1 MTEIEKVWPS
11 WQVEKLIGEGG
22 FGKVYKAKKEL
33 FGDISWSAIK
43 TVSIPN
49 DPAEVKDM
57 SASGLDEKSIRG
69 YYQESVKQL
78 VNEIRLMEKMKSAS
92 HIVAIE
98 DYEVVEDKENLGWT
112 IFIRMELL
120 KNLNDYIKEHG
131 MDTNGVIQ
139 MGEDILTGLEF
150 CHERNL
156 IHRDI
161 KPANIFVSE
170 FGEYKIGD
178 FGISR
183 EIERTS
189 TTLSQKGTKTYMAPE
204 IVRMEK
210 YDKRVDIYALGLTMY
225 EICNKGRMPFLPPY
239 PQPYFPMDREKAIL
253 RRLNGETFPELPE
266 IGALNQVIWKA
277 CAFAPEDRYQSA
289 LEMKEAL
296 LALGKIEVSE
306 KTQQSD
312 TDSVL
317 PKTDKE
323 EKREDGKEWTESF
336 CNEKEEV
343 NIETP
348 TESEDQTEQ
357 EANSEKTMTIG
368 SDSLSQLHQILGKL
382 QRGEITEEE
391 LKADKEQQD
400 SSAKDE
406 KQGPSDGDAVYR
418 MPREDPESQKETRQ
432 KADNTDGSNVY
443 RMSTKDLKRENETW
457 QKTDPVSAD
466 NRADQNRTEQ
476 DYSYHTAERFRN
488 GFDNAKSES
497 SSADKEPQVS
507 GHYADSE
514 YAFRH
519 DKEDDEPDLAITEP
533 LQSVCPNCQNTTYLL
548 FRHGYICPHCKDI
561 ILTRRNERTLKSR
574 KIYREAD
581 HSVQGWASKMYE
593 DLLKL
598 TPDSAQLHMWISI
611 ENNQDFE
618 KRRKHIKEALEL
630 DDRDASIYEEAA
642 QIAIHDKAYEK
653 AVEYEMKALEMWK
666 QNNNSYCH
674 ESLDQYIYTNCSKA
688 LHFQG
693 KEEEAFQWMLKV
705 RQCGS
710 GLYKDMIDKMEV
722 GVPYSQKELE
732 KIFKKYRKKF
742 AMKNQMNLN
751 KGNKSVNKQ
760 ISDVFGIPDDELM
773 YMYICPMPVSMLEDK
788 TALHGIVLTRDR
800 LYIYSEEEPTGYYF
814 MRYIDLPYNHEFKIK
829 DKYMIITNFLAVEDG
844 PNKDAYIDVDGK
856 AGWLLGADTR
866 WLQCVLQEIQQL
878 YTPKN

>member
-296 LALGKIEVSE
+296 LALGKIKVSE
-306 KTQQSD
+306 KMEQSD

-317 PKTDKE
+317 LKPDKE
-323 EKREDGKEWTESF
+323 EKREDEKEWTESSR
-336 CNEKEEV
+336 NEKKDV
-343 NIETP
+343 NAEKY
-348 TESEDQTEQ
+348 TESENQTEQ
-357 EANSEKTMTIG
+357 EANGEKTMTIG

-391 LKADKEQQD
+391 LKADKEKQG

-406 KQGPSDGDAVYR
+406 KPETSDGNTDYR
-418 MPREDPESQKETRQ
+418 TSKEDPERQKETRQ
-432 KADNTDGSNVY
+432 KTESPDGSNVY
-443 RMSTKDLKRENETW
+443 RMSQKDLKREKETR
-457 QKTDPVSAD
+457 QKSDPVSAD

-476 DYSYHTAERFRN
+476 EYSYHTTERFRN
-488 GFDNAKSES
+488 GFENERSEDEF
-497 SSADKEPQVS
+497 ADKEPKVS
-507 GHYADSE
+507 GHYADSD
-514 YAFRH
+514 YAFHH
-519 DKEDDEPDLAITEP
+519 DREDDEPDLAITEP
-533 LQSVCPNCQNTTYLL
+533 LQSVCPNCQSTTYLL

-574 KIYREAD
+574 KIYQEAD

-593 DLLKL
+593 DLLQL

-674 ESLDQYIYTNCSKA
+674 EPLDQYIYTNCSKA

-710 GLYKDMIDKMEV
+710 GLYKDMIDKLEV
-722 GVPYSQKELE
+722 GVPYSQKEIE

-760 ISDVFGIPDDELM
+760 ISDVFGIPDDEIM

-800 LYIYSEEEPTGYYF
+800 IYIYSEEEPTGYYV
-814 MRYIDLPYNHEFKIK
+814 MRYIDLACNHEIKIK
-829 DKYMIITNFLAVEDG
+829 DKYVIITNFLAVEDG

>member
-1 MTEIEKVWPS
+1 MTEIENVWPS
-11 WQVEKLIGEGG
+11 WQVEELIGEGG

-57 SASGLDEKSIRG
+57 SASGLDENSIRG

-210 YDKRVDIYALGLTMY
+210 YDKLVDIYALGLTMY

-253 RRLNGETFPELPE
+253 RRLNGDAFPELPE

-306 KTQQSD
+306 KTEQSE

-317 PKTDKE
+317 PKPDKE
-323 EKREDGKEWTESF
+323 EMHEDGKKWMKSS

-343 NIETP
+343 NTETY

-357 EANSEKTMTIG
+357 EANSEKTMSIG

-391 LKADKEQQD
+391 LKADKEKQD
-400 SSAKDE
+400 PSAKNE
-406 KQGPSDGDAVYR
+406 KQETSDGNTVYR
-418 MPREDPESQKETRQ
+418 MSKEDHKRQKETRQ
-432 KADNTDGSNVY
+432 KNNPVNADD
-443 RMSTKDLKRENETW
+443 
-457 QKTDPVSAD
+457 SAD
-466 NRADQNRTEQ
+466 QDQMEQ
-476 DYSYHTAERFRN
+476 ESSYYTTERFQN
-488 GFDNAKSES
+488 GFDNEKSEDEF
-497 SSADKEPQVS
+497 ADKEPQVS
-507 GHYADSE
+507 GHYADSD
-514 YAFRH
+514 YAFQF

-548 FRHGYICPHCKDI
+548 FLHGYVCPHCKDI
-561 ILTRRNERTLKSR
+561 ILTRRNERTLKSQ

-598 TPDSAQLHMWISI
+598 TPYSAQLHMWISI

-642 QIAIHDKAYEK
+642 QIAIHDKDYEK
-653 AVEYEMKALEMWK
+653 AVDYEKKALEMWK
-666 QNNNSYCH
+666 ENNNSYCH
-674 ESLDQYIYTNCSKA
+674 EPLDQYIYTNCSKA

-722 GVPYSQKELE
+722 GVPYSQKEIE

-760 ISDVFGIPDDELM
+760 IADVFGIPDDEIM
-773 YMYICPMPVSMLEDK
+773 YMYICPMPISMLEDK

-800 LYIYSEEEPTGYYF
+800 IYIYSEEEPTGYYF
-814 MRYIDLPYNHEFKIK
+814 MRYIDLAHNHEIKIK
-829 DKYMIITNFLAVEDG
+829 DKYLIITNFLAVEDG
-844 PNKDAYIDVDGK
+844 PNKDVYIDVDGK

-866 WLQCVLQEIQQL
+866 WLQCVLQEIQEL
-878 YTPKN
+878 YTPQN

>member
-57 SASGLDEKSIRG
+57 SASGLDENSIRG

-156 IHRDI
+156 VHRDI

-253 RRLNGETFPELPE
+253 RRLNGDVFPELPE

-306 KTQQSD
+306 KTEQSD

-317 PKTDKE
+317 PKPDKE
-323 EKREDGKEWTESF
+323 EMHEDGKKWMESS

-343 NIETP
+343 NTETY

-357 EANSEKTMTIG
+357 EANSEKTMSIG

-391 LKADKEQQD
+391 LKADKEKQD

-406 KQGPSDGDAVYR
+406 KQETSDGNTVYR
-418 MPREDPESQKETRQ
+418 MSKENHKRQKETRQ
-432 KADNTDGSNVY
+432 KN
-443 RMSTKDLKRENETW
+443 
-457 QKTDPVSAD
+457 DPV
-466 NRADQNRTEQ
+466 N
-476 DYSYHTAERFRN
+476 
-488 GFDNAKSES
+488 
-497 SSADKEPQVS
+497 
-507 GHYADSE
+507 
-514 YAFRH
+514 
-519 DKEDDEPDLAITEP
+519 EDDEPDLAITEP

-548 FRHGYICPHCKDI
+548 FLHGYVCPHCKDI
-561 ILTRRNERTLKSR
+561 ILTRRNERTLKSQ

-598 TPDSAQLHMWISI
+598 TPYSAQLHMWISI

-642 QIAIHDKAYEK
+642 QIAIHDKDYEK
-653 AVEYEMKALEMWK
+653 AVDYEMKALEMWK
-666 QNNNSYCH
+666 ENNNSYCH
-674 ESLDQYIYTNCSKA
+674 EPLDQYIYTNCSKA

-722 GVPYSQKELE
+722 GVPYSQKEIE

-760 ISDVFGIPDDELM
+760 IADVFGIPDDEIM
-773 YMYICPMPVSMLEDK
+773 YMYICPMPISMLEDK

-800 LYIYSEEEPTGYYF
+800 IYIYSEEEPTGYYF
-814 MRYIDLPYNHEFKIK
+814 MRYIDLAHNHEIKIK
-829 DKYMIITNFLAVEDG
+829 DKYLIITNFLAVEDE
-844 PNKDAYIDVDGK
+844 PNKDVYIDVDGK

-866 WLQCVLQEIQQL
+866 WLQCVLQEIQEL
-878 YTPKN
+878 YTPQN

>member
-11 WQVEKLIGEGG
+11 WQVESKIGEGG
-22 FGKVYKAKKEL
+22 FGTVYKAKKEL
-33 FGDISWSAIK
+33 FGEVTWSAIK

-57 SASGLDEKSIRG
+57 SASGLDENSIRG

-98 DYEVVEDKENLGWT
+98 DYEVVEDRESLGWT

-131 MDTNGVIQ
+131 MDTKAVIQ

-150 CHERNL
+150 CHESNL

-253 RRLNGETFPELPE
+253 RRLNGDTFPELPE

-296 LALGKIEVSE
+296 LSLGKTEVPE
-306 KTQQSD
+306 KTEHSD
-312 TDSVL
+312 SNRNI
-317 PKTDKE
+317 
-323 EKREDGKEWTESF
+323 RETEVAADT
-336 CNEKEEV
+336 NQNIRETEV
-343 NIETP
+343 AADMNQN
-348 TESEDQTEQ
+348 ESEEEPVDMDR
-357 EANSEKTMTIG
+357 EANWEKTMTIG

-382 QRGEITEEE
+382 QRGEVTEEE
-391 LKADKEQQD
+391 LKADKEKHD
-400 SSAKDE
+400 SSGKDE
-406 KQGPSDGDAVYR
+406 KQEVSDENSVYR
-418 MPREDPESQKETRQ
+418 MPKEDLKKQEDTCRETETS
-432 KADNTDGSNVY
+432 DGSTVY
-443 RMSTKDLKRENETW
+443 RMFKEGLDGLENMC
-457 QKTDPVSAD
+457 QKTAPVNTH
-466 NRADQNRTEQ
+466 NRVDQDQTEQ
-476 DYSYHTAERFRN
+476 ESSCHTTERSRN

-497 SSADKEPQVS
+497 NSADKEPRVS
-507 GHYADSE
+507 GHYADSD

-548 FRHGYICPHCKDI
+548 FLHGYVCPHCKDI
-561 ILTRRNERTLKSR
+561 ILTRKNERTLKSR

-581 HSVQGWASKMYE
+581 RGVAGWASKMYE

-598 TPDSAQLHMWISI
+598 TPYSAQLHMWISI
-611 ENNQDFE
+611 ENSQDFE

-642 QIAIHDKAYEK
+642 QIAIHDKDYEK
-653 AVEYEMKALEMWK
+653 AVDYEKKALEMWK
-666 QNNNSYCH
+666 ENNNSYCH
-674 ESLDQYIYTNCSKA
+674 EPLDQYIYTNCSKA

-722 GVPYSQKELE
+722 GVPYSQKEIE

-760 ISDVFGIPDDELM
+760 IADVFGIPDDEIM
-773 YMYICPMPVSMLEDK
+773 YMYICPMPISMLEDK

-800 LYIYSEEEPTGYYF
+800 IYIYSEEEPTGYYF
-814 MRYIDLPYNHEFKIK
+814 MRYIDLAHNHEIKIK
-829 DKYMIITNFLAVEDG
+829 DKYLIITNFLAVEDE
-844 PNKDAYIDVDGK
+844 PNKDVYIDVDGK

-866 WLQCVLQEIQQL
+866 WLQCVLQEIQEL
-878 YTPKN
+878 YTPQN

>member
-11 WQVEKLIGEGG
+11 WQVESKIGEGG
-22 FGKVYKAKKEL
+22 FGTVYKAKKEL
-33 FGDISWSAIK
+33 FGEVTWSAIK

-57 SASGLDEKSIRG
+57 SASGLDENSIRG

-150 CHERNL
+150 CHESNL

-210 YDKRVDIYALGLTMY
+210 YDKLVDIYALGLTMY

-253 RRLNGETFPELPE
+253 RRLNGDTFPELPE

-296 LALGKIEVSE
+296 LSLGKTEVPE
-306 KTQQSD
+306 KTENSD
-312 TDSVL
+312 SNRNIRETEVTADTNRNIRETEVAAD
-317 PKTDKE
+317 TNQNEAE
-323 EKREDGKEWTESF
+323 EEPVDMDR
-336 CNEKEEV
+336 
-343 NIETP
+343 
-348 TESEDQTEQ
+348 
-357 EANSEKTMTIG
+357 EANWEKTITIG

-382 QRGEITEEE
+382 QRGEVTEEE
-391 LKADKEQQD
+391 LKADKEKHD
-400 SSAKDE
+400 SSGKDE
-406 KQGPSDGDAVYR
+406 KQEVSDENSIYRMPKEDLKKQEETCRETETSDGSTVYR
-418 MPREDPESQKETRQ
+418 MFKE
-432 KADNTDGSNVY
+432 
-443 RMSTKDLKRENETW
+443 
-457 QKTDPVSAD
+457 
-466 NRADQNRTEQ
+466 
-476 DYSYHTAERFRN
+476 
-488 GFDNAKSES
+488 
-497 SSADKEPQVS
+497 
-507 GHYADSE
+507 
-514 YAFRH
+514 
-519 DKEDDEPDLAITEP
+519 DLAITEP

-548 FRHGYICPHCKDI
+548 FLHGYVCPHCKDI
-561 ILTRRNERTLKSR
+561 ILTRKNERTLKSR

-581 HSVQGWASKMYE
+581 RGVAGWASKMYE
-593 DLLKL
+593 DLLQL
-598 TPDSAQLHMWISI
+598 TPYSAQLHMWISI
-611 ENNQDFE
+611 ENSQDFE

-642 QIAIHDKAYEK
+642 QIAIHDKDYEK
-653 AVEYEMKALEMWK
+653 AVDYEKKALEMWK
-666 QNNNSYCH
+666 ENNNSYCH
-674 ESLDQYIYTNCSKA
+674 EPLDQYIYTNCSKA

-722 GVPYSQKELE
+722 GVPYSQKEIE

-760 ISDVFGIPDDELM
+760 IADVFGIPDDEIM
-773 YMYICPMPVSMLEDK
+773 YMYICPMPISMLEDK

-800 LYIYSEEEPTGYYF
+800 IYIYSEEEPTGYYF
-814 MRYIDLPYNHEFKIK
+814 MRYIDLAHNHEIKIK
-829 DKYMIITNFLAVEDG
+829 DKYLIITNFLAVEDE
-844 PNKDAYIDVDGK
+844 PNKDVYIDVDGK

-866 WLQCVLQEIQQL
+866 WLQCVLQEIQEL
-878 YTPKN
+878 YTPQN